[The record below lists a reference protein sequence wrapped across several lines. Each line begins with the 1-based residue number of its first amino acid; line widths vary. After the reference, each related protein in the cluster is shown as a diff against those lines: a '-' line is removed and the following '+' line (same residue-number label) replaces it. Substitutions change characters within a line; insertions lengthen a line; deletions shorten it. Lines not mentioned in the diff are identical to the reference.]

1 MQQFNINEKL
11 NAELREVNE
20 NIDQM
25 KRDVD
30 NLQNDK
36 LNAMDKHQAEVEIY
50 ETPND
55 KKINKSMINTLRKK
69 EDKLKD

>member
-25 KRDVD
+25 KRDLD
-30 NLQNDK
+30 KLQNDK
-36 LNAMDKHQAEVEIY
+36 LNAMDKHQAEVEAMKQQM
-50 ETPND
+50 T
-55 KKINKSMINTLRKK
+55 KK
-69 EDKLKD
+69 